1 MLIIPNE
8 EKPHKARDYKP
19 RLRPIEVFPVKVENR
34 DAICLRDP
42 AHISPQPL
50 FLTSS
55 AHLILPLL
63 DGRNDL
69 RDVQLVLLRRLG
81 RLIDYEIIEDLVE
94 RLDENLFLEG
104 ESYDRY
110 LLDLK
115 TEFMENP
122 IRPATMAGQS
132 YQSDPVKLAGQLK
145 DYYGHPAG
153 PGSEDKIIPSKPPR
167 GLIAPHIDFDRGGPC
182 YAWSYRQLG
191 NLSSAPKLVVILGTA
206 HSPMNSYLTL
216 CDKDFETP
224 LGLVKCEKDLAQ
236 ELINLLGRKIIA
248 DSFIHRG
255 EHSVEF
261 QAVWLKSVF
270 KGEDEIR
277 ILPFLCGSLIPLVE
291 QGGHPENVEEY
302 NHILNTL
309 KNLLDSWKEAN
320 GPVMII
326 TSVDLSHVGPQ
337 FGHDFR
343 ITEGVKREVREHDL
357 DLLAKVSR
365 SDHNG
370 FFRQIVRERDKYNV
384 CGVASIY
391 AMMTLLEE
399 TEGRILSYDQWV
411 EEGGNGLVSFASLIF
426 S

>member
-1 MLIIPNE
+1 MPIIPNV
-8 EKPHKARDYKP
+8 EKPNKARDYKP
-19 RLRPIEVFPVKVENR
+19 RLRPVEIFPVKVENQ

-42 AHISPQPL
+42 ARISPQPL
-50 FLTSS
+50 FLASS
-55 AHLILPLL
+55 VHLILPLL

-69 RDVQLVLLRRLG
+69 RDIQLVLLRRLG

-94 RLDENLFLEG
+94 RLDEYLFLEG

-122 IRPATMAGQS
+122 IRSAAMAGQS
-132 YQSDPVKLAGQLK
+132 YQSDPVKLADQIK
-145 DYYGHPAG
+145 DYYGHLAG
-153 PGSEDKIIPSKPPR
+153 PGLEDKIIPSKPPR

-182 YAWSYRQLG
+182 YAWSYRELG
-191 NLSSAPKLVVILGTA
+191 NLSSDPKLVVILGTA
-206 HSPMNSYLTL
+206 HSPVNSYLTL

-224 LGLVKCEKDLAQ
+224 LGLVRCEQDLAQ
-236 ELINLLGRKIIA
+236 ELINELGPKIIA
-248 DSFIHRG
+248 DNFIHRG

-261 QAVWLKSVF
+261 QAVWLKSIF

-277 ILPFLCGSLIPLVE
+277 ILPFLCGSLFPMIE
-291 QGGHPENVEEY
+291 QGGHPEHVEEY
-302 NHILNTL
+302 NDTLNTL

-320 GPVMII
+320 GPVII
-326 TSVDLSHVGPQ
+326 IASVDLSHVGPQ
-337 FGHDFR
+337 FDHDFKV
-343 ITEGVKREVREHDL
+343 TEGVKREVREHDL
-357 DLLAKVSR
+357 DLLEKVSH
-365 SDHNG
+365 SDQHG

-391 AMMTLLEE
+391 AMMTLLGE

-411 EEGGNGLVSFASLIF
+411 EEDGNGLVSFASLIF
-426 S
+426 P

>member
-1 MLIIPNE
+1 MPIIPNE

-69 RDVQLVLLRRLG
+69 RDIQLVLWRRLG

-122 IRPATMAGQS
+122 SRPATMAGQS
-132 YQSDPVKLAGQLK
+132 YQSDPVKLAAQLK
-145 DYYGHPAG
+145 SYYGHPAG
-153 PGSEDKIIPSKPPR
+153 PGSENEIIPSKPPR

-182 YAWSYRQLG
+182 YAWSYRELG

-236 ELINLLGRKIIA
+236 ELINELGRKIIA

-277 ILPFLCGSLIPLVE
+277 ILPFLCGSLVPLVE

-326 TSVDLSHVGPQ
+326 ASVDLSHVGPQ

-343 ITEGVKREVREHDL
+343 VTESVKREVREHDL

-399 TEGRILSYDQWV
+399 AEGRILSYDQWV

>member
-1 MLIIPNE
+1 MPIIPNE

-19 RLRPIEVFPVKVENR
+19 KLRPIEVFPVKVENR

-69 RDVQLVLLRRLG
+69 RDIQLVLWRRLG

-132 YQSDPVKLAGQLK
+132 YQADPVKLAGQLK

-153 PGSEDKIIPSKPPR
+153 PGSEDEIIPSKPPR

-182 YAWSYRQLG
+182 YAWSYRELG
-191 NLSSAPKLVVILGTA
+191 NLSSVPKLVVILGTA

-236 ELINLLGRKIIA
+236 ELINELGRKIIA

-277 ILPFLCGSLIPLVE
+277 ILPFLCGSLVPLVE

-326 TSVDLSHVGPQ
+326 ASVDLSHVGPQ

-343 ITEGVKREVREHDL
+343 VTESVKREVREHDL

-399 TEGRILSYDQWV
+399 AEGRILSYDQWV